1 MIDNTHLILRRYALG
16 MTQKQLAER
25 VGIGKDQISRIE
37 SGRAMPSIKT
47 LLTLC
52 RELHTQPNKVLRWY
66 D

>member
-1 MIDNTHLILRRYALG
+1 MINNTHLILRRYALG

-47 LLTLC
+47 LVTLC
-52 RELHTQPNKVLRWY
+52 RTLQTNPNQVLIWY